1 MTCTLFKSHVS
12 LDLNAVQ
19 EITYRWTM
27 PRDTLTK
34 PQIIRTAIELLDAE
48 GLEGLNMRDLGD
60 RLGSAAT
67 AVYWHVNSKDRLV
80 RLAGD
85 EVWNEIE
92 LPDLQAVEWRAAA
105 TTMAKG
111 LYAMLTRHPWLVQ
124 AFGTHPVY
132 GPGKARY
139 DEHSFAVYEMA
150 GFVGAELE
158 RALAA
163 VFMFVLG
170 SALGQAAEVG
180 LRRRL
185 SREGVDA
192 DERIQ
197 QTVARASEIAKR
209 FPRLRARIKT
219 GVPVKYGSA
228 PARSFEL
235 GLEAILDGLESR
247 LRGRRTRNSRAR
259 SKKSSRS

>member
-1 MTCTLFKSHVS
+1 
-12 LDLNAVQ
+12 LNGVQ
-19 EITYRWTM
+19 GFTYRSTV

-67 AVYWHVNSKDRLV
+67 AVYWHVQSKDRLV

-85 EVWNEIE
+85 EVWNEIA
-92 LPDLQAVEWRAAA
+92 LPDPRAGEWRAAA
-105 TTMAKG
+105 TKMAKG

-139 DEHSFAVYEMA
+139 DDHSIAVYETA
-150 GFVGAELE
+150 GFLGAELE
-158 RALAA
+158 QALAA

-170 SALGQAAEVG
+170 SALGEAAEAR

-192 DERIQ
+192 EERIQ
-197 QTVARASEIAKR
+197 QTVARASEIAMR
-209 FPRLRARIKT
+209 FPRLRARIKS
-219 GVPVKYGSA
+219 GVPGAYGAA
-228 PARSFEL
+228 PKRSFEL
-235 GLEAILDGLESR
+235 GLEAIFDGLEAR
-247 LRGRRTRNSRAR
+247 LAAGRRRRR
-259 SKKSSRS
+259 REL